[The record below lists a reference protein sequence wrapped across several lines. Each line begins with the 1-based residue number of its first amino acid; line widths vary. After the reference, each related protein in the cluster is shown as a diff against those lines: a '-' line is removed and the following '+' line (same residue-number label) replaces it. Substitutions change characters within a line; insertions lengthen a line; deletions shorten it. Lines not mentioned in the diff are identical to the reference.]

1 MSSPERRQTWNRDK
15 VFGSSFNTFD
25 LIYYSFSHPSA
36 WEVGVR
42 SAVEGRSLI
51 ALLPAKLVGPGRH
64 LDVGEP
70 KVLTLVLVVVAVA
83 RPLLTGALVL
93 QVVNVL
99 GRGTV

>member
-1 MSSPERRQTWNRDK
+1 MSSPERRQTWNKDK
-15 VFGSSFNTFD
+15 VFWVIFGHFD
-25 LIYYSFSHPSA
+25 LIFSFTHPRA

-83 RPLLTGALVL
+83 RPLLSGALVL

>member
-1 MSSPERRQTWNRDK
+1 MIIDH
-15 VFGSSFNTFD
+15 FD
-25 LIYYSFSHPSA
+25 LIYCSFTHPSA

-99 GRGTV
+99 GRGPV